1 MNLHALRVFTEVAN
15 HLSVTRAAESLHLS
29 QPAVTA
35 QIRKLED
42 ETQLRLIQSEG
53 RGIRLTEA
61 GSTLHHYARRLFSW
75 EQEVERQLQRLRDGT
90 VGKLRVAATH
100 MPAQILLPQWLATFK
115 RAFPDVEV
123 AVMTGNSRFVYDQLL
138 DYQVDLSIVAGGWE
152 EPEIACEVLGEDELW
167 FIVPSDHPFAGQ
179 HITLKQMTSIPFLF
193 REEGSSTR
201 RYLESLCVA
210 QNCNPPIVGLQL
222 EGMNQAIQAVLA
234 GYGAMLAPKLAVI
247 ELVANQRIS
256 RVTVDGVCI
265 KRPISLC
272 TRKEDQATATVKNF
286 SQMIRTSTI
295 CNKESF

>member
-35 QIRKLED
+35 QVRKLEE

-61 GSTLHHYARRLFSW
+61 GITLHHYAKRLFSW
-75 EQEVERQLQRLRDGT
+75 EQEVERQLQGLREGT

-100 MPAQILLPQWLATFK
+100 MPAHFLLPQWLAAFK
-115 RAFPDVEV
+115 RTFPDVEV
-123 AVMTGNSRFVYDQLL
+123 TVLTGNSRFVYDQLL
-138 DYQVDLSIVAGGWE
+138 NYQVDMSIVAGGWD

-179 HITLKQMTSIPFLF
+179 HVTLKQMTSIPFLF

-201 RYLESLCVA
+201 RYLEALCIA
-210 QNCNPPIVGLQL
+210 QNCNPPIIGLQL
-222 EGMNQAIQAVLA
+222 QGMNQAIQAVLA
-234 GYGAMLAPKLAVI
+234 GYGAMLVPKLAVI
-247 ELVANQRIS
+247 DHVTNQRLS
-256 RVTVDGVCI
+256 RVFVNDVCI
-265 KRPISLC
+265 KRHISLC
-272 TRKEDQATATVKNF
+272 IRKEEQVTAVVNNF
-286 SQMIRTSTI
+286 CQMIRTSGF
-295 CNKESF
+295 CNK